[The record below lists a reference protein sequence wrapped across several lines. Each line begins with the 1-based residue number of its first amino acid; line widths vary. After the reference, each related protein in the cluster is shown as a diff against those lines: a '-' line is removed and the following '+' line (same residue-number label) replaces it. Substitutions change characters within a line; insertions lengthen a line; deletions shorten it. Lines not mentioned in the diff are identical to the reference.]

1 MKVKYRRK
9 IMIVENES
17 TPAAALRMALKRSG
31 YIIDGILARGEDVE
45 KRIKKKTPD
54 VIFIGLKLGGEMNGI
69 ETAQKVRSFFSK
81 PIIFI
86 SDDFK
91 KKKKEE
97 FKGIGPNGYISRA
110 FDEKELIDLIESFF
124 NENEKLN

>member
-1 MKVKYRRK
+1 MRVKNRRK
-9 IMIVENES
+9 IMIVENDS
-17 TPAAALRMALKRSG
+17 MPAAALRMALKRSG
-31 YIIDGILARGEDVE
+31 YVINGILAKGEDVE
-45 KRIKKKTPD
+45 KRIKKKPPD
-54 VIFIGLKLGGEMNGI
+54 VIFIGLKLGGEMSGI

-91 KKKKEE
+91 KKKEEE
-97 FKGIGPNGYISRA
+97 FKGIGPNGYISRV

-124 NENEKLN
+124 DDNKKLN

>member
-45 KRIKKKTPD
+45 KRIRKKTPD
-54 VIFIGLKLGGEMNGI
+54 VIFIGLKLGGRMNGI
-69 ETAQKVRSFFSK
+69 ETAQRVRSFFSK

-91 KKKKEE
+91 KKKGEE
-97 FKGIGPNGYISRA
+97 FKGIGPNGYISRV

-124 NENEKLN
+124 DENEKLN

>member
-1 MKVKYRRK
+1 MTVKYRRK
-9 IMIVENES
+9 VMIVENES

-86 SDDFK
+86 FDDFK
-91 KKKKEE
+91 KKKMEE
-97 FKGIGPNGYISRA
+97 LKGIGPNGYISRV
-110 FDEKELIDLIESFF
+110 FDEKELINLIESFF
-124 NENEKLN
+124 NDNEKLN

>member
-1 MKVKYRRK
+1 MKVKNRRK
-9 IMIVENES
+9 IMIVENDS
-17 TPAAALRMALKRSG
+17 MPAAALRMALKRSG
-31 YIIDGILARGEDVE
+31 YVIDGILAKGEDVE
-45 KRIKKKTPD
+45 KRIKKKNPD

-91 KKKKEE
+91 KEKEEE
-97 FKGIGPNGYISRA
+97 FKGIGPNACISRV

-124 NENEKLN
+124 NDNEKLN

>member
-1 MKVKYRRK
+1 MKVKNRRK

-17 TPAAALRMALKRSG
+17 RPAAALRMALKRSG
-31 YIIDGILARGEDVE
+31 YVIDGILAKGEDVE
-45 KRIKKKTPD
+45 KRIKKKPPD

-86 SDDFK
+86 SDEFK
-91 KKKKEE
+91 KEKEEE
-97 FKGIGPNGYISRA
+97 FKGIGPNAYISRV

-124 NENEKLN
+124 NDNEKLN